1 MKAFYAKLRRQ
12 RTLTL
17 RRPSGALEQALGIRH
32 RSSLMTNEP
41 FFRRVGDAFQPTP
54 SSRGPWSP
62 TSLHGRVV
70 AGLLA
75 HAIEQRY
82 GASDLTPGRF
92 TIDMYRL
99 PDLSAAEVAVRPVR
113 DGHRIKVIDAE
124 YSVGGVSVARAT
136 CQLLRKTE
144 NPNGKV
150 WTPPNWGAPAPSE
163 IPPPEGRNGMG
174 GMWATRPIS
183 GGFGA
188 VGEKKLWLSEVR
200 ELIEGEPLT
209 PFVRVAL
216 AADFASPFA
225 NSGDKGLAWIN
236 TDITLYL
243 HRLPATEW
251 IGFEVKNHGS
261 TDGVAIGEC
270 WLHDERGPIGTS
282 TVAALAQRRQM
293 S

>member
-1 MKAFYAKLRRQ
+1 M
-12 RTLTL
+12 
-17 RRPSGALEQALGIRH
+17 S
-32 RSSLMTNEP
+32 NEP
-41 FFRRVGDAFQPTP
+41 FFRRAGDAFQPTRA
-54 SSRGPWSP
+54 SVGPWSP

-75 HAIEQRY
+75 HEIERRF
-82 GASDLTPGRF
+82 GAPDLTPARF

-99 PDLSAAEVAVRPVR
+99 PDLSAADVEVRPVR
-113 DGHRIKVIDAE
+113 DGHRIKVVDAE
-124 YSVGGVSVARAT
+124 YSVAGVSMARAT
-136 CQLLRKTE
+136 CQLLRQTA
-144 NPNGKV
+144 NPEGNV
-150 WTPPNWGAPAPSE
+150 WTPPDWQVPAPSD
-163 IPPPEGRNGMG
+163 IAPPEARNGMG

-188 VGEKKLWLSEVR
+188 VGEKKLWMSEVR
-200 ELIEGEPLT
+200 ELIEGEPLS

-243 HRLPATEW
+243 HRLPAAEW
-251 IGFEVKNHGS
+251 IGFEVKNHGA
-261 TDGVAIGEC
+261 TGGVAVGEC

-282 TVAALAQRRQM
+282 TVAALAQSRKM